1 MIQVNSPH
9 VLFGRDKR
17 RFAAH
22 VFSPAVQDIDHFI
35 VSAPVRPV
43 LTHQKTVIDQPVN
56 HVRDECKAGNV
67 SEGAEHSAA
76 EGVGQVVASVNGDEV
91 QVAKCKKQ
99 FPLTV
104 VYGDDRDFL
113 RTKHRNRTSFSVDDF
128 RVLQEASMKSESGVK
143 ERCSVKGMEIITNC

>member
-35 VSAPVRPV
+35 VSAPVRPIPA
-43 LTHQKTVIDQPVN
+43 HQKTIIDQPVD
-56 HVRDECKAGNV
+56 HVRDECKAADV

-91 QVAKCKKQ
+91 QVAKRKKQ
-99 FPLTV
+99 FPLAV
-104 VYGDDRDFL
+104 VYGDNRDFL
-113 RTKHRNRTSFSVDDF
+113 RTKHKKKNLLFS
-128 RVLQEASMKSESGVK
+128 R
-143 ERCSVKGMEIITNC
+143 